1 LHLPFAPELTAEL
14 AAAGPGQLHKHE
26 KFSSRFL
33 TKKRDLIVYTPGI
46 YEKRP
51 DLQFPVLYLE
61 DGQNL
66 FDPATSFIP
75 GVYWSVG
82 ETANVLM
89 AQGAIEPL
97 VIVGIYN
104 TGKQRVNEY
113 TPTRDRKLGGGKADK
128 YGRLL
133 IEELQPFIESR
144 YRIARGPQNK
154 GLGGSS
160 LGGLLTIYLG
170 MQYPQV
176 FGKLAALSPSVW
188 WNHRAILQSVARA
201 KLPQRPRIWLDVGTD
216 EGGTRTVE
224 HVTALRDALLQKGWQ
239 ENRDLHFEIF
249 PGAQHNE
256 AAWAQRV
263 GPFLR
268 FLFPAADS
276 AV

>member
-1 LHLPFAPELTAEL
+1 
-14 AAAGPGQLHKHE
+14 
-26 KFSSRFL
+26 
-33 TKKRDLIVYTPGI
+33 
-46 YEKRP
+46 
-51 DLQFPVLYLE
+51 
-61 DGQNL
+61 
-66 FDPATSFIP
+66 
-75 GVYWSVG
+75 
-82 ETANVLM
+82 
-89 AQGAIEPL
+89 QGAILPL

-104 TGKQRVNEY
+104 TGKQRLNEY

-133 IEELQPFIESR
+133 VEELQPFIESR
-144 YRIARGPQNK
+144 YRIAQGPANK

-170 MQYPQV
+170 MQYPHV
-176 FGKLAALSPSVW
+176 FGKLAVLSPSVW
-188 WNHRAILQSVARA
+188 WNHRAILESVART
-201 KLPQRPRIWLDVGTD
+201 KLPPQRPRIWLDVGTD

-224 HVTALRDALLQKGWQ
+224 NVTSLRDALAKKGWQ

-263 GPFLR
+263 APFLQ
-268 FLFPAADS
+268 FLFPATDS